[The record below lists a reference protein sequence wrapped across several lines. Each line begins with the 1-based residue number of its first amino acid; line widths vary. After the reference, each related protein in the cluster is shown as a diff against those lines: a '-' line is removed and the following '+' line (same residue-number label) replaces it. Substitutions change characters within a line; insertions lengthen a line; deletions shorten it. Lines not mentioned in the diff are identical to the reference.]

1 VVGGILNPLY
11 MRGRVRAHTK
21 VLGTLLYGICSS
33 ILLPRSRPPIG
44 VLVRQCNKV
53 GSIKVP
59 GEGCGGAAPKVQ
71 TSHRLRWL
79 YPQPLKENEANG
91 RTKVG

>member
-1 VVGGILNPLY
+1 MVGGILNPSY
-11 MRGRVRAHTK
+11 MRGRGRAHTK

-59 GEGCGGAAPKVQ
+59 GEGAAEPRPKSKPP
-71 TSHRLRWL
+71 T
-79 YPQPLKENEANG
+79 G
-91 RTKVG
+91 